1 MIEIVNKN
9 SKLIAI
15 YTPDSG
21 VNWLFEKLNNN
32 DEYYLKNT
40 YKLTK
45 DKIFESHE
53 IDIDF
58 NEEESI
64 AFQIGIEEENFF
76 KLDKDV
82 FNININ
88 IFIDKNIKITPNFFT
103 ANKNISIL
111 SKLEK
116 VIKESIYIVLDENYE
131 ENHENTNQIPISAYK
146 TLLTTFPNNTELI
159 KYSHM
164 RIATAL
170 NEYFND
176 IDTFKVK
183 YEQYLNNK
191 TLPSNNIKFVNSVTP
206 LKLDILLKS
215 HKELTN
221 MLKEYKS
228 YNEKNWQTKIKD
240 ILCVL
245 FPKYLYA
252 LREVDFG
259 EINGYNKHPDF
270 TLIDSNGYIDI
281 MEIKKPDDFQ
291 IMRNCTNRN
300 NNVPQKIFTDV
311 IIQTTKYINALNQNH
326 AKSKTNIIK
335 KLKESEPTVDITVD
349 NISINNPKGIILIG
363 RSDKLTKE
371 QRYDFELIKRQYKDI
386 TEIMTYDDLLKR
398 LDNLIKKLKFDIE
411 S

>member
-32 DEYYLKNT
+32 EEYYLKNT

-45 DKIFESHE
+45 DKILESYE
-53 IDIDF
+53 IDMDF

-88 IFIDKNIKITPNFFT
+88 IFIDKNIKITPKFFT

-116 VIKESIYIVLDENYE
+116 IIKESIYIVLDENYE

-191 TLPSNNIKFVNSVTP
+191 TLSSNNIKFVNSVTP

-398 LDNLIKKLKFDIE
+398 LDNLIKSLND
-411 S
+411 

>member
-88 IFIDKNIKITPNFFT
+88 IFIDKNIKITPKFFT

-191 TLPSNNIKFVNSVTP
+191 TLSSNNIKFVNSVTP

>member
-88 IFIDKNIKITPNFFT
+88 IFIDKNIKITPKFFT

-116 VIKESIYIVLDENYE
+116 IIKESIYIVLDENYE

-191 TLPSNNIKFVNSVTP
+191 TLSSNNIKFVNSVTP

>member
-88 IFIDKNIKITPNFFT
+88 IFIDKNIKITPKFFT

-191 TLPSNNIKFVNSVTP
+191 TLPSKNIKFVNSVTP

>member
-88 IFIDKNIKITPNFFT
+88 IFIDKNIKITPKFFT

>member
-32 DEYYLKNT
+32 EEYYLKNT

-45 DKIFESHE
+45 DKILESHE
-53 IDIDF
+53 IDMDF

-88 IFIDKNIKITPNFFT
+88 IFIDKNIKITPKFFT
-103 ANKNISIL
+103 ANKNISIF

-116 VIKESIYIVLDENYE
+116 IIKESIYIVLDENYE

-191 TLPSNNIKFVNSVTP
+191 TLSSNNIKFVNSVTP

>member
-32 DEYYLKNT
+32 EEYYLKNT

-45 DKIFESHE
+45 DKILESHE
-53 IDIDF
+53 IDMDF

-88 IFIDKNIKITPNFFT
+88 IFIDKNIKITPKFFT

-116 VIKESIYIVLDENYE
+116 IIKESIYIVLDENYE

-176 IDTFKVK
+176 IDTFKIK

-191 TLPSNNIKFVNSVTP
+191 TLSSNNIKFVNSVTP

-335 KLKESEPTVDITVD
+335 KLKESEPTVDISVD

>member
-32 DEYYLKNT
+32 EEYYLKNT

-45 DKIFESHE
+45 DKILESYE
-53 IDIDF
+53 IDMDF

-88 IFIDKNIKITPNFFT
+88 IFIDKNIKITPKFFT

-116 VIKESIYIVLDENYE
+116 IIKESIYIVLDENYE

-191 TLPSNNIKFVNSVTP
+191 TLSSNNIKFVNSVTP

>member
-32 DEYYLKNT
+32 EEYYLKNT

-45 DKIFESHE
+45 DKILESYE
-53 IDIDF
+53 IDMDF

-88 IFIDKNIKITPNFFT
+88 IFIDKNIKITPKFFT

-116 VIKESIYIVLDENYE
+116 IIKESIYIVLDENYE

>member
-32 DEYYLKNT
+32 EEYYLKNT

-45 DKIFESHE
+45 DKILESHE
-53 IDIDF
+53 IDMDF

-88 IFIDKNIKITPNFFT
+88 IFIDKNIKITPKFFT

-116 VIKESIYIVLDENYE
+116 IIKESIYIVLDENYE

-191 TLPSNNIKFVNSVTP
+191 TLSSNNIKFVNSVTP

-245 FPKYLYA
+245 FPKYLYT

>member
-32 DEYYLKNT
+32 EEYYLKNT

-45 DKIFESHE
+45 DKILESHE
-53 IDIDF
+53 IDMDF

-88 IFIDKNIKITPNFFT
+88 IFIDKNIKITPKFFT

-116 VIKESIYIVLDENYE
+116 IIKESIYIVLDENYE

-191 TLPSNNIKFVNSVTP
+191 TLSSNNIKFVNSVTP